1 MADEQFMRRLQDISG
16 DDSDMWEGF
25 DPSAWRSHL
34 SEGNDSE
41 ELELEQDASTPQENE
56 YDTDDSAQMIFNFHK
71 LSKAERARGTV
82 KLSKARQ
89 YASEEVSFPHELA
102 ELEKVKWEE
111 TGLSIGD
118 LSEKGLTFV
127 PWRLIDH
134 YPVMFVGK
142 ANGAR
147 AEPLFTPEALHDKL
161 VWDLYYLHCPADM
174 KMKPV
179 IFVPTYQF
187 QHLLDLVNAKLET
200 QFTIPRGRNEERFTM
215 SFGVGNSPLP
225 RFLGR
230 SHSAESFKTLSE
242 AIPAPHP
249 DDDLSKVTQLGIEE
263 FRGLL
268 KRTRADRKK
277 GKKSDKNR
285 PKRVKMHQE
294 WGRSV
299 KRVQRYLGL
308 RGRAADEAAV
318 KLDNLDFA
326 QPMVRKPENSV
337 LFVAIDLEA
346 WEQDHGL
353 ITEVGIAMLDT
364 AHLTGIAPGENG
376 QNWLQLIEARH
387 IRVKENMWA
396 TNSRYVHGCA
406 DCFDFGT
413 TEFVEESLI
422 PELIK
427 DVIDRATFVNGGG
440 PRSVVLVF
448 HESSSDI
455 KYLRY
460 LSYYVEGARNVIDV
474 ADTREMH
481 QFLVRSNDS
490 ASLASVL
497 SYLDISPRFLH
508 NAGNDAV
515 YTLQA
520 MVGLAVKKMGMSI
533 EARKEKIDG
542 HIPYADFAEK
552 DGWTSGEDTDGG
564 EPAGLPPLPVG
575 WGSSEDTSNQDW
587 GSEETGGQA
596 W

>member
-1 MADEQFMRRLQDISG
+1 
-16 DDSDMWEGF
+16 
-25 DPSAWRSHL
+25 
-34 SEGNDSE
+34 
-41 ELELEQDASTPQENE
+41 
-56 YDTDDSAQMIFNFHK
+56 
-71 LSKAERARGTV
+71 
-82 KLSKARQ
+82 
-89 YASEEVSFPHELA
+89 
-102 ELEKVKWEE
+102 
-111 TGLSIGD
+111 
-118 LSEKGLTFV
+118 
-127 PWRLIDH
+127 
-134 YPVMFVGK
+134 
-142 ANGAR
+142 
-147 AEPLFTPEALHDKL
+147 
-161 VWDLYYLHCPADM
+161 
-174 KMKPV
+174 MKPV

-406 DCFDFGT
+406 DCFDFGYAPSSYT
-413 TEFVEESLI
+413 TSQ
-422 PELIK
+422 ELH
-427 DVIDRATFVNGGG
+427 
-440 PRSVVLVF
+440 S
-448 HESSSDI
+448 
-455 KYLRY
+455 
-460 LSYYVEGARNVIDV
+460 
-474 ADTREMH
+474 
-481 QFLVRSNDS
+481 
-490 ASLASVL
+490 
-497 SYLDISPRFLH
+497 
-508 NAGNDAV
+508 
-515 YTLQA
+515 
-520 MVGLAVKKMGMSI
+520 
-533 EARKEKIDG
+533 
-542 HIPYADFAEK
+542 
-552 DGWTSGEDTDGG
+552 
-564 EPAGLPPLPVG
+564 
-575 WGSSEDTSNQDW
+575 
-587 GSEETGGQA
+587 
-596 W
+596 